1 MNKYFR
7 LLYTLLFSR
16 FRSPVEILGTSE
28 TPFRCYPNDLDV
40 LRHMNNGVYFS
51 LMDLAR
57 VDFMIRARVKNAL
70 DKNGWY
76 PVVTAETMKFRRS
89 LKLFQKF
96 TIQTRILGWT
106 DKAFLV
112 EQQFVSQGDVVA
124 AAVIMARFLRRKG
137 GAVAPVEILDAV
149 GFKESSPE
157 LPGAVQSWMGSL

>member
-1 MNKYFR
+1 MNKFFR
-7 LLYTLLFSR
+7 LFYTLLFSR
-16 FRSPVEILGTSE
+16 FRSQVEILGVSE

-57 VDFMIRARVKNAL
+57 VDFMIRARVKDAL

-89 LKLFQKF
+89 LKLFRKF

-112 EQQFVSQGDVVA
+112 EQQFLSQGDVVA
-124 AAVIMARFLRRKG
+124 SAIIMARFLRRKG
-137 GAVAPVEILDAV
+137 GSVAPAEILSAV
-149 GFKESSPE
+149 GFNGPSPE
-157 LPGAVQSWMGSL
+157 LPESVRAWMSLL